1 MGGSGDWGG
10 ELAGAME
17 RPMWHQLG
25 PPARRQ
31 SPVRAL
37 CSVILGFTLLAATLA
52 LVLSWLLATGI
63 LDPGAPARAQAAR
76 KLDLARLPE
85 PSNDIARLPK
95 STPAPAATTVFDPLP
110 SCQAPGFLCKDGLTC
125 IGPAQL
131 CDGMADCPRHE
142 EGEGGE
148 DEDGCSGSGGGEQP
162 DEVKVSPILVALT
175 SRPEVSTVR
184 QVEEEEGSII
194 LEEETQNVLSEVLR
208 VVDETRRRLEET
220 KESKAGVTST
230 EEAVTGVDSTTE
242 AATTNNQSGVTKEVD
257 NTLASTTEDEEEEE
271 GTLVTVAGS
280 SISARSTK
288 PTEVWTLRPNW
299 STGGS
304 TIQEEETTT
313 KVLAAVEET
322 TDVTSPPTEQVTASG
337 ERVTTVAVETAEE
350 EITTDPV
357 TETVKAEDIA
367 SPVTETV
374 PLIEA
379 TSLFIESE
387 LVTEES
393 NTESDSKD
401 LITTTASVKADDD
414 NSVTTENAVTTEQS
428 DVKDFP
434 EVKLEREDNEVE
446 IDAESEV
453 EETSV
458 EEEFVAEQPRAF
470 S

>member
-1 MGGSGDWGG
+1 
-10 ELAGAME
+10 
-17 RPMWHQLG
+17 MWHQLG

-95 STPAPAATTVFDPLP
+95 PTPAPAATTVFDPLP

-125 IGPAQL
+125 VAPAQL

-148 DEDGCSGSGGGEQP
+148 DEDGCSGSGGGQP

-230 EEAVTGVDSTTE
+230 DEAVTGVDSTTE

-257 NTLASTTEDEEEEE
+257 ITGASTTEDEEEVE
-271 GTLVTVAGS
+271 GTLLTVEGS
-280 SISARSTK
+280 DVSDGSTK

-357 TETVKAEDIA
+357 KAETVKAEDIA
-367 SPVTETV
+367 SPVTDTV

-393 NTESDSKD
+393 NTESDSED

-434 EVKLEREDNEVE
+434 EVNLEKKDNMLLN
-446 IDAESEV
+446 D
-453 EETSV
+453 TGDHQG
-458 EEEFVAEQPRAF
+458 EEEVPPGAGL
-470 S
+470 